1 MKKVLFISLV
11 IATSLFTSC
20 VKNSSEYKS
29 LQAQKDS
36 LALLNTQQ
44 SAELNEILSILND
57 VEENFK
63 EIKTAEN
70 YISTQST
77 TPGEMTP
84 SARERLKSNMQ
95 FISETLEKNRQ
106 QITEL
111 ENKLKKSGAQS
122 GQLQKTVA
130 NLKAQ
135 LEEKTEALAIL
146 QDELQ
151 RKNYEISKLSENV
164 ASLSKNVGELETQ
177 TQEQLQTIKQ
187 QWVELNTVYYC
198 FGTSKE
204 LKEQN
209 ILVSGK
215 VGDNFNRAYFTKI
228 PDLNQFLVLPLYAKK
243 GTLLSNHPA
252 GSYEF
257 TKDENGKAVLNV
269 LDPANFWSLT
279 KYLVVQVNV

>member
-11 IATSLFTSC
+11 IATGLFTSC

-29 LQAQKDS
+29 LQAEKDS
-36 LALLNTQQ
+36 LALLSAQQ
-44 SAELNEILSILND
+44 TNELDEILSILNE

-70 YISTQST
+70 YISTQAT
-77 TPGEMTP
+77 TGERTQ
-84 SARERLKSNMQ
+84 SVRERVKSNMQ

-111 ENKLKKSGAQS
+111 ENKLKNSGAQS
-122 GQLQKTVA
+122 SQLQKTVA
-130 NLKAQ
+130 NLKTQ

-164 ASLSKNVGELETQ
+164 ASLSKNVGDLEAQ
-177 TQEQLQTIKQ
+177 TQEQLQTIKK
-187 QWVELNTVYYC
+187 QWTELNTVYYC

-209 ILVSGK
+209 ILTGGK

-228 PDLNQFLVLPLYAKK
+228 PDLNQFLTLPLYAKK
-243 GTLLSNHPA
+243 GKLLSNHPA

-257 TKDENGKAVLNV
+257 TKDENGKAVLNI